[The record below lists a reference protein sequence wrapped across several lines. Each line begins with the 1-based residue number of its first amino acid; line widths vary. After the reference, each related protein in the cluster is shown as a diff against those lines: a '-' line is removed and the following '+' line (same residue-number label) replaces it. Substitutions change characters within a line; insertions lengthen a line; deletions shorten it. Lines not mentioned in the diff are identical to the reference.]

1 MGPQM
6 DPDAEDSDDGGEE
19 KTSKKKGE
27 AKKVLARGVVRYD
40 RSASSYPICLSLPAT
55 QVCHI
60 WSALCNAS
68 QQDGF
73 TRCFFGQAKSTELE
87 FVAEA
92 TVQRG
97 CVVASF
103 CSRSSSIDGERHMRR
118 WLISAYQDGFTRCFF
133 RPGPEYRAGICGRS
147 HCTARLCRREL
158 LQPELKHR
166 WGAAKAKMADQCVPA
181 ISGLRCRLLKK
192 KK

>member
-1 MGPQM
+1 MGLPH
-6 DPDAEDSDDGGEE
+6 PPGNL
-19 KTSKKKGE
+19 KVFKKGE
-27 AKKVLARGVVRYD
+27 AKKVNWVLARGVVRYD

-60 WSALCNAS
+60 WSARCNAS

-73 TRCFFGQAKSTELE
+73 TRCFFGQVQSTELE
-87 FVAEA
+87 LVAEA

-118 WLISAYQDGFTRCFF
+118 WLISAYQDGFTRGFF
-133 RPGPEYRAGICGRS
+133 GQVQSTQLEFVAEAPVQRGCVVASFCSRS
-147 HCTARLCRREL
+147 SSIDGERH
-158 LQPELKHR
+158 
-166 WGAAKAKMADQCVPA
+166 
-181 ISGLRCRLLKK
+181 
-192 KK
+192 

>member
-1 MGPQM
+1 MG
-6 DPDAEDSDDGGEE
+6 ARRRARRRRRIE
-19 KTSKKKGE
+19 
-27 AKKVLARGVVRYD
+27 VLARGVVRYD

-60 WSALCNAS
+60 WSARCNAS

-118 WLISAYQDGFTRCFF
+118 WLISEYQDGFTRCFF
-133 RPGPEYRAGICGRS
+133 SARPRVQSWNLWPKPLYSAAVSSRAFAAGAQAS
-147 HCTARLCRREL
+147 H
-158 LQPELKHR
+158 
-166 WGAAKAKMADQCVPA
+166 AKMADQCVPRW
-181 ISGLRCRLLKK
+181 LH
-192 KK
+192 